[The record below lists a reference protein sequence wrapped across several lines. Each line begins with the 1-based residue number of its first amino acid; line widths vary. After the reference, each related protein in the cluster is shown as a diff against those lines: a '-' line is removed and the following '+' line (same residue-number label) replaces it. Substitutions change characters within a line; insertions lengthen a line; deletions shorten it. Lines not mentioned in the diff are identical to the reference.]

1 MNAFSKKEIMME
13 NFAQSTV
20 QSIVMMTKLIAQ
32 DKEMK
37 WDASNQILVSQE
49 PSKPKEATKE
59 VYAPAGAHPSVHMDK
74 SNAQA
79 W

>member
-37 WDASNQILVSQE
+37 WDASNPILVSQE
-49 PSKPKEATKE
+49 L
-59 VYAPAGAHPSVHMDK
+59 
-74 SNAQA
+74 
-79 W
+79 